1 MGQIGNPSHVDRG
14 RIIVPAAFLSGYGA
28 GYLLWR
34 LVTFVSFWAAF
45 VFGTI
50 VCILVA
56 WKLAI
61 WFERRDWA
69 RRSAARE
76 AERADQV
83 AESER
88 QIAAMHQ
95 DRAAR
100 AAEGDTP

>member
-14 RIIVPAAFLSGYGA
+14 RIIVPAAVLSGYGA

-34 LVTFVSFWAAF
+34 LVGVVTFWGAF
-45 VFGTI
+45 ALGTV

-69 RRSAARE
+69 KRSAEEKQR
-76 AERADQV
+76 RADEV
-83 AESER
+83 AETQR
-88 QIAAMHQ
+88 QIAAMK
-95 DRAAR
+95 
-100 AAEGDTP
+100 AEG